1 MLNVRIPIWFYAL
14 GFILGQV
21 IEEQHVLT
29 SMVYI
34 AMAIDLPPW
43 AIKAIPWAIKAIDRL
58 RRGFF
63 VERKKEAKG
72 GHCIVA
78 WTKVCLPKQL
88 GGLAISN
95 LQSLG
100 WALRMRWL
108 WLKKTDP
115 TRLWTNFHVPVHKCV
130 QAFFSVAVV
139 SEIGK

>member
-1 MLNVRIPIWFYAL
+1 M
-14 GFILGQV
+14 
-21 IEEQHVLT
+21 E
-29 SMVYI
+29 
-34 AMAIDLPPW
+34 
-43 AIKAIPWAIKAIDRL
+43 K
-58 RRGFF
+58 
-63 VERKKEAKG
+63 KKEAKG

-88 GGLAISN
+88 GGLGISN

-115 TRLWTNFHVPVHKCV
+115 TRPWKNFHVLVHKCV